1 MITPRSILLLLA
13 FCLWVSTASAQQ
25 KKSLSHDDYAS
36 WNTLSDQ
43 QVSPDGQWL
52 VYEVNPQQGDGTL
65 YIRHFESGSEV
76 LIPRGA
82 GALFSPGGG
91 YVVFSIKPPAA
102 LVRRAK
108 AEKKKPEEMPT
119 DSLGIFLFA
128 HQRLE
133 KIAGPVSFSLPAES
147 SHWMVYHID
156 LPTGRN
162 NRPTSQQPGSED
174 QHTPADTLKT
184 QPTPKTRKLF
194 VYNPLT
200 GFRHLIENI
209 GEYVISANG
218 NLVAGVAEVKQGDTL
233 QLQQLLVYKP
243 SEQRQISIDSR
254 QGEIRQ
260 LNIDFEGI
268 QLAWLHSP
276 DTGNVKVY
284 RLWHW
289 EHQRN
294 RISEVVSA
302 DTQGM
307 PPGFSP
313 SHHRKPYFSKN
324 GQRLFFGTGPNP
336 KTEPKDTLLPEEKY
350 SLDLWHW
357 NEPVLQSV
365 QLSNLRR
372 ERNRTFIGVYHIR
385 QQKFVQLTN
394 EQFPEISLDVDNN
407 LLMALGST
415 NIPYQLET
423 DWTGSNTRDL
433 YTVNLNDGN
442 RRLIQQGVN
451 SRTILSPHGKFV
463 TWFDTA
469 QKQWMVYDLATA
481 SQRSLTGSIPV
492 AFYNQE
498 QDQPQEAGPYGF
510 SGWTENDAFLLL
522 NDRFD
527 IWKIDPTG
535 RRSPENLTQGF
546 GRENQIRFRI
556 QNLNSKVPFFRLN
569 ERLIFEAFNVANKKS
584 GFFALQNGTLKS
596 LIIEDALFS
605 QLQKASGADR
615 LVWRRST
622 FNDFSDLYTGTP
634 DFKDIVKISDANPQ
648 QNEFYWGIAKLVEWL
663 DFENKKLQ
671 GLMYLPEDFDQ
682 TKKYPMLVYFY
693 ERSSD
698 GLHQHAIPSPSRSTI
713 NRAYCTSNGYI
724 VFIPDITYKDG
735 FPGESAYNAIVSG
748 TKAMVERYAFIDR
761 ENMGLQGQSWGGYQI
776 AYLVTRTN
784 MFKAAMAGAP
794 VSNMVSA
801 YGAIRWESGR
811 SRQFQYEQTQSR
823 IGGTLWQ
830 KPLRYIENSPVFFAD
845 KIETPLLIMHND
857 NDGAVPWYQGIE
869 LFMAMRR
876 LSKPVWM
883 LVYNNEGHNLTQWP
897 ARMDLSVRMYQFFDH
912 FLKDAPAPHWMI
924 HGIPAV
930 DKGKHHGYELA
941 N

>member
-1 MITPRSILLLLA
+1 MITPRSILLLA
-13 FCLWVSTASAQQ
+13 LWLWASTVSAQQ
-25 KKSLSHDDYAS
+25 KKSLTHDDYAS
-36 WNTLSDQ
+36 WNSLSGQ

-52 VYEVNPQQGDGTL
+52 VYEVNPQQGDGAL
-65 YIRHFESGSEV
+65 HIHHFESGRQV
-76 LIPRGA
+76 VVPRGA
-82 GALFSPGGG
+82 GASFSPGGG
-91 YVVFSIKPPAA
+91 YLVFNIKPPAS

-108 AEKKKPEEMPT
+108 AQKKKPEEMPT
-119 DSLGIFLFA
+119 DSLGIFVFE
-128 HQRLE
+128 HQSLE
-133 KIAGPVSFSLPAES
+133 KIAGPVSYTLPSES
-147 SHWMVYHID
+147 SQWMVYHID
-156 LPTGRN
+156 LPAGRN
-162 NRPTSQQPGSED
+162 NPRTTQVADSKRHQ
-174 QHTPADTLKT
+174 TTADTLNT
-184 QPTPKTRKLF
+184 MPQTKTRKLF

-233 QLQQLLVYKP
+233 QLKQLVIYTP
-243 SEQRQISIDSR
+243 IDRRQFIVDSR

-260 LNIDFEGI
+260 LNADFDGT

-276 DTGNVKVY
+276 DTGNIKTY
-284 RLWHW
+284 SLWHW
-289 EHQRN
+289 EQRRN
-294 RISEVVSA
+294 RVVEVVSERSM
-302 DTQGM
+302 GM
-307 PPGFSP
+307 PHGFSP

-324 GQRLFFGTGPNP
+324 GHRLFFGTALIP

-372 ERNRTFIGVYHIR
+372 ERNRTFLGVYHIR

-394 EQFPEISLDVDNN
+394 EQMPEITLDVDNN
-407 LLMALGST
+407 LLIALGST

-423 DWTGSNTRDL
+423 DWTGGNARDL
-433 YTVNLNDGN
+433 YVVSLIDGS
-442 RRLIQQGVN
+442 RKIIQHRIN
-451 SRTILSPHGKFV
+451 SRAFLSPHGNFV
-463 TWFDTA
+463 VWFDNS
-469 QKQWMVYDLATA
+469 QKHWLAYNLATGR
-481 SQRSLTGSIPV
+481 QQNLTGSIPV

-498 QDQPQEAGPYGF
+498 QDLPQEAGPYGF
-510 SGWTENDAFLLL
+510 SGWAENDAFVLL

-535 RRSPENLTQGF
+535 RHAPENLTQGF
-546 GRENQIRFRI
+546 GRYNQIRFRI
-556 QNLNSKVPFFRLN
+556 QNLNPKLPFFRLN
-569 ERLIFEAFNVANKKS
+569 DRLIFDAFNIVSKRS
-584 GFFALQNGTLKS
+584 GFFALQNGKLNS
-596 LIIEDALFS
+596 LIFDDALYS
-605 QLQKASGADR
+605 QLQKAAEADR

-622 FNDFSDLYTGTP
+622 FNEFPDIYSGTP
-634 DFKDIVKISDANPQ
+634 DFKEIVKISDANPQ
-648 QNEFYWGIAKLVEWL
+648 QNQFFWGNVQLVEWL
-663 DFENKKLQ
+663 DFENKNLQ
-671 GLMYLPEDFDQ
+671 GLLYLPEDFDQ
-682 TKKYPMLVYFY
+682 NKKYPMLVYFY

-698 GLHQHAIPSPSRSTI
+698 GLHQHTIPSPSRSTI
-713 NRAYCTSNGYI
+713 NRTYCTSNGYI
-724 VFIPDITYKDG
+724 VFIPDITYTDG
-735 FPGESAYNAIVSG
+735 FPGESAYNAIISG
-748 TKAMVERYAFIDR
+748 TKAMVERYSFIDR

-776 AYLVTRTN
+776 AYLITRTN

-823 IGGTLWQ
+823 IGGTLWER
-830 KPLRYIENSPVFFAD
+830 PLRYIENSPVFFAD

-883 LVYNNEGHNLTQWP
+883 LVYNNEAHNLTQWP
-897 ARMDLSVRMYQFFDH
+897 ARIDLSVRMYQFFDH
-912 FLKDAPAPHWMI
+912 FLKGAAAPHWMI

-930 DKGKHHGYELA
+930 QKGKIHAYELVD
-941 N
+941 